1 MIATEELAAA
11 TSTVAA
17 CAALG
22 VSRASIYARRR
33 PEVEGPPRPRPTP
46 PRALTAAER
55 STVLDVLNSER
66 FADKAPAE
74 VHATLLDQNTYHC
87 STRTMY
93 RILAA
98 NNQVRER
105 RDQLR
110 HPAYAKPEL
119 LAKGPNELW
128 SWDITKLRGPAKS
141 SHFALYVILDV
152 FSRYVVG
159 WLVAMAESAVLA
171 DQLISETYDKERVV
185 PGQLTLHADRGSSMK
200 SKPVAFLLT
209 DLGVTKTHSRP
220 YVSDDNPYSEAQFKT
235 LKYRPEFPDRFGSI
249 EDARAFCQDFFGW
262 YNLEHRHSGIAMLT
276 PDAVHHGWAEQVQAQ
291 RRVVLA
297 AAYEAHPERFVRCA
311 PTTQDVPTE
320 VWINK
325 PTPAR
330 HVGATPGEPG
340 VEGLGAGRGAVAR
353 GPGTEIARSDGAA
366 SPVPGPSMPDASAA
380 PEGVPDLSTHAGQ
393 PICRPKTGAA
403 WVVLTAPGSGVSRS
417 VVGAAP
423 PVPGPSAALEV
434 PQ

>member
-11 TSTVAA
+11 TTTVAA

-46 PRALTAAER
+46 PRALAAAER

-66 FADKAPAE
+66 FANRAPAE
-74 VHATLLDQNTYHC
+74 VYATLLDENTYHC

-98 NNQVRER
+98 NSQVRER

-119 LAKGPNELW
+119 LATGPNQLW

-159 WLVAMAESAVLA
+159 WLVATAESAVLA
-171 DQLISETYDKERVV
+171 EELIAKTCEKERIV

-220 YVSDDNPYSEAQFKT
+220 HVSDDNPYVEGIFKT
-235 LKYRPEFPDRFGSI
+235 VKYCPEFPDRFGSI
-249 EDARAFCQDFFGW
+249 EDARAFCLTFFPW
-262 YNLEHRHSGIAMLT
+262 YNFEHRHSGIAMLT
-276 PDAVHHGWAEQVQAQ
+276 PDAVHHGRAEQVLEQ
-291 RRVVLA
+291 RQSALA
-297 AAYEAHPERFVRCA
+297 AAYAAHPERFVHGA
-311 PTTQDVPTE
+311 PTTPSVPTE
-320 VWINK
+320 VWINR
-325 PTPAR
+325 PACANQPAD
-330 HVGATPGEPG
+330 GSGFG
-340 VEGLGAGRGAVAR
+340 GLGAGSAAVAR
-353 GPGTEIARSDGAA
+353 GPGTEIARSDGGA
-366 SPVPGPSMPDASAA
+366 SPVPGP
-380 PEGVPDLSTHAGQ
+380 
-393 PICRPKTGAA
+393 PK
-403 WVVLTAPGSGVSRS
+403 
-417 VVGAAP
+417 
-423 PVPGPSAALEV
+423 PVPSAAHEV
-434 PQ
+434 VP